1 MFWFTLTTRKLRSLL
16 NYLCSTSDPVD
27 SPVTASPSQTTVS
40 TITNDLA
47 RSIISTNDSPDL
59 SKTNPPT
66 NKHDD
71 FSDVNTPIGHPNSER
86 ECTNCG
92 NFNAKSYCAGCHQA
106 PNTDGTPHLG
116 VRYCSKE
123 CQKIH
128 WPAHRLECKNL
139 QTRKA
144 LFRAARLLQK
154 MWYAVRRESFD
165 NTVIGVEEVNGEL
178 LMHEGDYNLEPT
190 KRVPGFYREFPD
202 AIFKNEQDAEACLN
216 SLYCTDSLTHMH
228 MVTNWLLKDI
238 CVDVKEVKVQV
249 NKPTRKCRYTRDEFA
264 QEFFLHEVLQVRLQ
278 SGEVYAIDFTGA
290 QYGWYDPITE
300 WNKFNLRCSELI
312 RITPSGVQD
321 KLPLGSRARSWLVF
335 TFSDPWD
342 NRTEFQRAIPV
353 LGECLKR
360 EFNKVFIQEV
370 ISKHPR
376 GSDILKLSSI
386 EFEVVKREILSKT
399 KQITSDAAEKVDVLL
414 PIIIG
419 ETQLC
424 NEEMRENAKPDRCAI
439 VKHGL
444 YKLAALFNSKWARD
458 GSTGRLTSVS
468 LKRMQSDRNFN
479 NNYVL
484 GKLAESKLWGDLTL
498 DDSMLQ
504 TPGCGYIVKK

>member
-1 MFWFTLTTRKLRSLL
+1 M
-16 NYLCSTSDPVD
+16 
-27 SPVTASPSQTTVS
+27 S

-47 RSIISTNDSPDL
+47 RSKISTNDSPSL
-59 SKTNPPT
+59 SKTKPPT
-66 NKHDD
+66 NKSNDL
-71 FSDVNTPIGHPNSER
+71 SDVNTPVGQPKSEK

-92 NFNAKSYCAGCHQA
+92 NFNANSHCAGCHEA
-106 PNTDGTPHLG
+106 PDTDGAPHVG
-116 VRYCSKE
+116 VRYCSRE

-128 WPAHRLECKNL
+128 WSAHRLECKNL
-139 QTRKA
+139 QARKA

-165 NTVIGVEEVNGEL
+165 NTVVGVEEVNREL
-178 LMHEGDYNLEPT
+178 LVHEGDYDLEPT

-228 MVTNWLLKDI
+228 MVTHWLLKGKSCSKTILMTNEADLVSHLDI
-238 CVDVKEVKVQV
+238 CVDIKEVKVQV
-249 NKPTRKCRYTRDEFA
+249 NKSARKCRYTRDEFV
-264 QEFFLHEVLQVRLQ
+264 QEFFLHEVLQVRLH

-290 QYGWYDPITE
+290 QYGWYDPITQ
-300 WNKFNLRCSELI
+300 WNKINLRCSELI
-312 RITPSGVQD
+312 RVTPSGMQD

-342 NRTEFQRAIPV
+342 NRADFQRAIPV

-376 GSDILKLSSI
+376 GSDILKLSSV
-386 EFEVVKREILSKT
+386 ELEVVEREILSKT

-419 ETQLC
+419 ETHLC
-424 NEEMRENAKPDRCAI
+424 NEEMRKKADPDRCAI
-439 VKHGL
+439 LKHGL
-444 YKLAALFNSKWARD
+444 YKLAALFNGKWARD

-468 LKRMQSDRNFN
+468 LKRMQSDSNLN

-504 TPGCGYIVKK
+504 TRGCGYIAKK